1 MSSAREIILE
11 VKRRLGDVNVTFPD
25 EVDSMAYLNNAL
37 RGIWNYA
44 IELDSPRIEISELA
58 ECGGDGAVVL
68 KKRPVKVSC
77 VYDIAAR
84 RPLYR
89 IAPREVIPMPYEG
102 MWGWRE
108 TLNGITILMS
118 PGYAGGAVTVA
129 YYPEF
134 TPLKQR
140 DEDLPFASAIDS
152 VVVAW
157 VIELIRDGQ
166 NKNVSVGGADMLK
179 AVGVPVSSLVQY
191 FEGHADEHFR
201 GHGPW

>member
-1 MSSAREIILE
+1 MSSARDIILE
-11 VKRRLGDVNVTFPD
+11 VKRRVGGVNAPAPD
-25 EVDSMAYLNNAL
+25 ETDIMAYLNSAL

-68 KKRPVKVSC
+68 KKRPVKISC
-77 VYDIAAR
+77 VYDIVAR
-84 RPLYR
+84 RSLYR
-89 IAPREVIPMPYEG
+89 AAPREVLTMPYEG

-108 TLNGITILMS
+108 TLDGIFVLMS
-118 PGYAGGAVTVA
+118 PGYAGGAVTIA

-140 DEDLPFASAIDS
+140 DEELPFASVIDS

-157 VIELIRDGQ
+157 TAGLINENG
-166 NKNVSVGGADMLK
+166 NATVGGADMLK

-201 GHGPW
+201 GEGPW

>member
-1 MSSAREIILE
+1 MSSARDIILE
-11 VKRRLGDVNVTFPD
+11 VKRRVGGVNAPAPD
-25 EVDSMAYLNNAL
+25 EMDIMAYLNSAL

-68 KKRPVKVSC
+68 KKRPVKISC

-84 RPLYR
+84 RQLYR
-89 IAPREVIPMPYEG
+89 AAPREVIPMPYEG

-108 TLNGITILMS
+108 TLDGITVLMS

-134 TPLKQR
+134 VPLKQR
-140 DEDLPFASAIDS
+140 DDELPFASVIDG

-157 VIELIRDGQ
+157 TAGLINENG
-166 NKNVSVGGADMLK
+166 NATVGGADMLK
-179 AVGVPVSSLVQY
+179 AVGVPISSLVQY

-201 GHGPW
+201 GEGPW

>member
-1 MSSAREIILE
+1 MSSARDIILE
-11 VKRRLGDVNVTFPD
+11 VKRRVGGVNAPAPD
-25 EVDSMAYLNNAL
+25 EMDIMAYLNSAL

-58 ECGGDGAVVL
+58 ECGGDGTVVL
-68 KKRPVKVSC
+68 NKRPVKISC

-89 IAPREVIPMPYEG
+89 AAPREVIPMPYEG

-108 TLNGITILMS
+108 TLDGITVLMS

-134 TPLKQR
+134 VPLKQR
-140 DEDLPFASAIDS
+140 DDELPFASVIDG

-157 VIELIRDGQ
+157 TAGLINENG
-166 NKNVSVGGADMLK
+166 NATVGGADMLK
-179 AVGVPVSSLVQY
+179 AVGVPISSLVQY

-201 GHGPW
+201 GEGPW

>member
-37 RGIWNYA
+37 RGIWNYS

-68 KKRPVKVSC
+68 NKRPVKVSC

-108 TLNGITILMS
+108 TLNGIMILMS

>member
-1 MSSAREIILE
+1 MSSARDIILE
-11 VKRRLGDVNVTFPD
+11 VKRRVGGINAPAPD
-25 EVDSMAYLNNAL
+25 ETDIMAYLNSAL
-37 RGIWNYA
+37 CGIWNYA
-44 IELDSPRIEISELA
+44 IALDSPRIEISELA

-68 KKRPVKVSC
+68 KKRPVKVSR

-89 IAPREVIPMPYEG
+89 AAPREVIPMPYEG

-108 TLNGITILMS
+108 TLDGVVVLMS

-140 DEDLPFASAIDS
+140 DEELPFASVIDS
-152 VVVAW
+152 IVVAW
-157 VIELIRDGQ
+157 TAGLINENG
-166 NKNVSVGGADMLK
+166 NATVGGADMLK
-179 AVGVPVSSLVQY
+179 AIGVPVSSLVQY

-201 GHGPW
+201 GEGPW